1 MRALILG
8 VLLVL
13 AFGTRTPVAADAG
26 SALGSATD
34 GVRLVAGKAVEG
46 FSWVPKGAS
55 ILLGAFGRDIHD
67 LATTIGPGGAAPE
80 TPVAAPSGPAGA
92 PAAPAGAP
100 PGTPEVPRPLI
111 R

>member
-1 MRALILG
+1 MRAAVLG

-13 AFGTRTPVAADAG
+13 VSATFAPAGADARG
-26 SALGSATD
+26 PLGSAAY
-34 GVRLVAGKAVEG
+34 GVRLVAGKAVEA

-55 ILLGAFGRDIHD
+55 ILLGAFSKDVHD
-67 LATTIGPGGAAPE
+67 LATTIGPGGEAGEAQATAPRE
-80 TPVAAPSGPAGA
+80 SPGA
-92 PAAPAGAP
+92 PAGP